1 MSKISNLID
10 FYNSKSLN
18 TDKISSNSSKF
29 TGNGIMD
36 YREARIHQLVNGP
49 KPRKKEVSQL
59 TTLSNSDI
67 NIICNTLKIPL
78 KGVFMKDEFKLPLS
92 DGNYIMNL
100 QDSHEGG
107 SHWIA
112 FIKNKSNI
120 FYHDSY
126 AVIMPQNQYDLF
138 KSEQNN
144 IYYNTLQK
152 QSIETTSC
160 GWWSIYFLYYM
171 YYSKGTLQKRFI
183 NFNKMFEHKGNIHVD
198 IKMNKNEALLLK
210 IFKEIYFS

>member
-29 TGNGIMD
+29 LGNGIMD

-49 KPRKKEVSQL
+49 KTRKQEVSQL

-78 KGVFMKDEFKLPLS
+78 KGVFMKDEFKLPLQ

-107 SHWIA
+107 SHWVA

-126 AVIMPQNQYDLF
+126 AVIMPQNQ
-138 KSEQNN
+138 
-144 IYYNTLQK
+144 
-152 QSIETTSC
+152 
-160 GWWSIYFLYYM
+160 
-171 YYSKGTLQKRFI
+171 
-183 NFNKMFEHKGNIHVD
+183 
-198 IKMNKNEALLLK
+198 
-210 IFKEIYFS
+210 

>member
-18 TDKISSNSSKF
+18 KDKISSNSSKF
-29 TGNGIMD
+29 LGNGIGHGILD
-36 YREARIHQLVNGP
+36 YP
-49 KPRKKEVSQL
+49 KTRKKEVSQL

-92 DGNYIMNL
+92 DGNYVMNL

-107 SHWIA
+107 SHWVA

-144 IYYNTLQK
+144 IYHNTLQK
-152 QSIETTSC
+152 LSLDTTSC

-183 NFNKMFEHKGNIHVD
+183 NFNKMFEHKKINEHVD